1 MIVERLTE
9 QYSLSMELL
18 LVALGLLMIVV
29 IAYIYIEPAIAGILA
44 IFFIFILWKWEEI
57 SV

>member
-1 MIVERLTE
+1 
-9 QYSLSMELL
+9 MELF
-18 LVALGLLMIVV
+18 LVALTLFSIVF

-44 IFFIFILWKWEEI
+44 IFFIFLLWKWEEI

>member
-1 MIVERLTE
+1 
-9 QYSLSMELL
+9 MELF
-18 LVALGLLMIVV
+18 LVALTLLSIVF

-44 IFFIFILWKWEEI
+44 IFFIFLLWKWEEI